1 MILRNCK
8 TDTAAKAHPATVAGV
23 ETTPDDGLIRITIL
37 GILPTDHDEIV
48 CSTCEIIPLVA
59 YIGYSFASTVISVD
73 RAGYCDTC
81 DTMILP
87 GDGFEV

>member
-1 MILRNCK
+1 ME
-8 TDTAAKAHPATVAGV
+8 DTT
-23 ETTPDDGLIRITIL
+23 DDGLIRTTIL
-37 GILPTDHDEIV
+37 GILPMDHDEIV
-48 CSTCEIIPLVA
+48 CSTCGIIPLVA
-59 YIGYSFASTVISVD
+59 YVGYSFAYRVISVD